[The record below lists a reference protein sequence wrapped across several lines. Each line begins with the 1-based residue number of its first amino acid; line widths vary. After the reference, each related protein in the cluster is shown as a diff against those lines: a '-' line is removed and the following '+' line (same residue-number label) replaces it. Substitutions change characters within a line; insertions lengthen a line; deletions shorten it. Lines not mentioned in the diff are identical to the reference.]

1 MAEPITRRRAMTIM
15 AAAAGLPLIPFS
27 GPFSG
32 PFAGAANAAV
42 EPVVWK
48 GQALGAPATLILN
61 HPDPAKAKT
70 LVTRVISEVDRLE
83 SVFSLYRQNSAL
95 TELNRLGALAAP
107 PEELVVLLATCHD
120 AWKTSGGAF
129 DPSVQPLWS
138 LYARHFAMPGSDPAG
153 PTRRQL
159 DETLPL
165 VDFAG
170 LRFNRDRIAFD
181 RPGMAL
187 TLNGIAQGYIT
198 DRVVALL
205 RADGIT
211 SSLVSMGE
219 SRAIGAKADG
229 SPWRI
234 GLGETEDEAT
244 PDTVAAIVDRAVA
257 TSSANGFH
265 FDKAARFGHILDPR
279 SGSVAPKYRRMTVIA
294 PTATT
299 ADAYSTA
306 FSLLEPDAIRS
317 ILDVDKEISVD
328 LAIASGDH
336 LRLGRPLDI
345 R

>member
-15 AAAAGLPLIPFS
+15 AAAAGLPLISFA
-27 GPFSG
+27 G

-61 HPDPAKAKT
+61 HPDPAKART
-70 LVTRVISEVDRLE
+70 LVARVVSEVDRLE

-95 TELNRLGALAAP
+95 AELNRLGALAAP
-107 PEELVVLLATCHD
+107 PGELVVLLETCHD
-120 AWKTSGGAF
+120 AWKASQGAF

-138 LYARHFAMPGSDPAG
+138 LYARHFSTPGSNPAG
-153 PTRRQL
+153 PSRQQL

-165 VDFAG
+165 VDFSG
-170 LRFNRDRIAFD
+170 VRFNRDRIALA

-198 DRVVALL
+198 DRVVELL
-205 RADGIT
+205 QADGIT

-229 SPWRI
+229 GPWHI

-244 PDTVAAIVDRAVA
+244 PDTVAAIIDRAVA

-265 FDKAARFGHILDPR
+265 FDAAARFGHILDPR
-279 SGSVAPKYRRMTVIA
+279 MGSVAPKYRRMTVIA
-294 PTATT
+294 PNATT

-306 FSLLEPDAIRS
+306 FSLLEPDAIRA
-317 ILDVDKEISVD
+317 IVDAEREISVD
-328 LAIASGDH
+328 LAMVSGER
-336 LRLGRPLDI
+336 LRLGRPVDI

>member
-15 AAAAGLPLIPFS
+15 AAAAGLPLIPFA
-27 GPFSG
+27 GA
-32 PFAGAANAAV
+32 FAGAAKAAV
-42 EPVVWK
+42 EPIIWK

-61 HPDPAKAKT
+61 HPDPAKAEK
-70 LVTRVISEVDRLE
+70 LVARVVSEVDRLE
-83 SVFSLYRQNSAL
+83 SVFSLYRRNSAL
-95 TELNRLGALAAP
+95 AELNRLGALAAP
-107 PEELVVLLATCHD
+107 PGELVALLETCRG
-120 AWKTSGGAF
+120 AWKASQGAF

-138 LYARHFAMPGSDPAG
+138 LYARHFSMPGSDPAG

-165 VDFAG
+165 VDFSG
-170 LRFNRDRIAFD
+170 VRFNRDRIALA

-198 DRVVALL
+198 DRVVELL

-219 SRAIGAKADG
+219 SFAIGAKADG
-229 SPWRI
+229 DPWRI

-244 PDTVAAIVDRAVA
+244 PDTVAAIIDRAVA

-265 FDKAARFGHILDPR
+265 FDAAARFGHILDPR

-294 PTATT
+294 PNATT

-306 FSLLEPDAIRS
+306 FSLLEPDAIRA
-317 ILDVDKEISVD
+317 ILDAEREISVD
-328 LAIASGDH
+328 LAMVSGDR
-336 LRLGRPLDI
+336 LRLGRPVDI

>member
-15 AAAAGLPLIPFS
+15 AAAAGLPLIPF
-27 GPFSG
+27 
-32 PFAGAANAAV
+32 AGAALAAV
-42 EPVVWK
+42 EPVVWR

-61 HPDPAKAKT
+61 HPDRAQAER
-70 LVTRVISEVDRLE
+70 LVARVVSEVDRLE
-83 SVFSLYRQNSAL
+83 SVFSLYRKNSAL
-95 TELNRLGALAAP
+95 TELNLKGALAAP
-107 PEELVVLLATCHD
+107 PGELVALLATCHE

-138 LYARHFAMPGSDPAG
+138 LYARHFSTPGSDPAG
-153 PTRRQL
+153 PSRQQL

-170 LRFNRDRIAFD
+170 VRFNSDRIALP

-205 RADGIT
+205 RGEGIT

-244 PDTVAAIVDRAVA
+244 PDTVAAIIDRAVA
-257 TSSANGFH
+257 TSSASGFH
-265 FDKAARFGHILDPR
+265 FDTAARFGHILDPR
-279 SGSVAPKYRRMTVIA
+279 LGSTAPKYRRMTVIA
-294 PTATT
+294 PDATT

-306 FSLLEPDAIRS
+306 FSLLEPDAIRA
-317 ILDVDKEISVD
+317 ILDVEREISVE
-328 LAIASGDH
+328 LAMVSGDR
-336 LRLGRPLDI
+336 LRLGRPVDI

>member
-1 MAEPITRRRAMTIM
+1 MAETITRRRAMTIM

-27 GPFSG
+27 GPFT
-32 PFAGAANAAV
+32 GAANAAV
-42 EPVVWK
+42 EPIVWK

-61 HPDPAKAKT
+61 HPDPAKART
-70 LVTRVISEVDRLE
+70 LVARVVSEVDRLE

-95 TELNRLGALAAP
+95 AELNRLGALAAP
-107 PEELVVLLATCHD
+107 PGELVALLETCHD
-120 AWKTSGGAF
+120 AWKASQGAF

-138 LYARHFAMPGSDPAG
+138 LYARHFSTPGSDPAG

-165 VDFAG
+165 VDFSG
-170 LRFNRDRIAFD
+170 VRFNRDRIALA

-198 DRVVALL
+198 DRVVELL

-244 PDTVAAIVDRAVA
+244 PDTVAAIIDRAVA

-265 FDKAARFGHILDPR
+265 FDAAARFGHILDPR
-279 SGSVAPKYRRMTVIA
+279 MGSVAPKYRRMTVIA
-294 PTATT
+294 PNATT

-306 FSLLEPDAIRS
+306 FSLLEQDAIRA
-317 ILDVDKEISVD
+317 ILDAEREISVD
-328 LAIASGDH
+328 LAMVSGER
-336 LRLGRPLDI
+336 LRLGRPVDI

>member
-1 MAEPITRRRAMTIM
+1 MVEPITRRRAMTIM
-15 AAAAGLPLIPFS
+15 AAAAGLPLIPF
-27 GPFSG
+27 
-32 PFAGAANAAV
+32 AEAALAAV

-61 HPDPAKAKT
+61 HPDRAKAER

-83 SVFSLYRQNSAL
+83 SVFSLYRKDSTL
-95 TELNRLGALAAP
+95 TELNLMGALAAP
-107 PEELVVLLATCHD
+107 PGELVALLETCRD
-120 AWKTSGGAF
+120 TWKASGGAF

-138 LYARHFAMPGSDPAG
+138 LYARHFSTPGSDPAG
-153 PTRRQL
+153 PSRQQL

-170 LRFNRDRIAFD
+170 VRFNRDRIALP

-205 RADGIT
+205 RGEGIT

-244 PDTVAAIVDRAVA
+244 PDTVAAIIDRAVA
-257 TSSANGFH
+257 TSSASGFH
-265 FDKAARFGHILDPR
+265 FDTASRFGHILDPR
-279 SGSVAPKYRRMTVIA
+279 LGSTAPKYRRMTVIA
-294 PTATT
+294 PDATT

-306 FSLLEPDAIRS
+306 FSLLEPDAIRA
-317 ILDVDKEISVD
+317 ILDVEREISVD
-328 LAIASGDH
+328 LAMVSGER
-336 LRLGRPLDI
+336 LRLGRPVDI

>member
-1 MAEPITRRRAMTIM
+1 MVEPITRRRAMTIM
-15 AAAAGLPLIPFS
+15 AAAAGLPLIPF
-27 GPFSG
+27 
-32 PFAGAANAAV
+32 AEAALAAV

-61 HPDPAKAKT
+61 HPDRAKAER

-83 SVFSLYRQNSAL
+83 SVFSLYRKDSTL
-95 TELNRLGALAAP
+95 TELNLMGALAAP
-107 PEELVVLLATCHD
+107 PGELVALLETCRD
-120 AWKTSGGAF
+120 TWKASGGAF

-138 LYARHFAMPGSDPAG
+138 LYARHFSTPGSDPAG
-153 PTRRQL
+153 PSRQQL

-170 LRFNRDRIAFD
+170 VRFNRDRIALP

-205 RADGIT
+205 RGEGIT

-234 GLGETEDEAT
+234 GLGET
-244 PDTVAAIVDRAVA
+244 
-257 TSSANGFH
+257 
-265 FDKAARFGHILDPR
+265 
-279 SGSVAPKYRRMTVIA
+279 
-294 PTATT
+294 
-299 ADAYSTA
+299 
-306 FSLLEPDAIRS
+306 
-317 ILDVDKEISVD
+317 
-328 LAIASGDH
+328 
-336 LRLGRPLDI
+336 
-345 R
+345 